1 MGALTVTWK
10 KFQMRDYYDS
20 DKRQNG
26 KPSTMKYAKMSTLTR
41 SERNAFGIVNAFKR
55 RRLENQSRYFKG
67 FSRNFAYGSF
77 YFGPRKFWFTIFC
90 TK

>member
-55 RRLENQSRYFKG
+55 RRLENQFRYFERL
-67 FSRNFAYGSF
+67 FPQILHTVVSILVYASS
-77 YFGPRKFWFTIFC
+77 
-90 TK
+90 